1 MAENKIKETANAVVN
16 KADELYNKLPLD
28 KINEKLGGKV
38 DVKSK
43 KFKTIAGCVV
53 GALLVL
59 ILCLIFCGGDAPS
72 SSEIEKCIRRVNVFE
87 KKFGDERKCVEIT
100 DFKKKDSRKPDRVS
114 ARYLGLKAG
123 KEASIYSC
131 TVVWDDGTSVPAFFV
146 RQDDKIGVICQD
158 WLE

>member
-59 ILCLIFCGGDAPS
+59 ILCLIFCGGDPELLPAD
-72 SSEIEKCIRRVNVFE
+72 IEKVEKRLKLDKGSVSDIEYIGEKPSAFGFPYDEYHATAKRDGKVVLIAIQVARDNTSSMVEANIRR
-87 KKFGDERKCVEIT
+87 K
-100 DFKKKDSRKPDRVS
+100 
-114 ARYLGLKAG
+114 
-123 KEASIYSC
+123 
-131 TVVWDDGTSVPAFFV
+131 
-146 RQDDKIGVICQD
+146 
-158 WLE
+158 